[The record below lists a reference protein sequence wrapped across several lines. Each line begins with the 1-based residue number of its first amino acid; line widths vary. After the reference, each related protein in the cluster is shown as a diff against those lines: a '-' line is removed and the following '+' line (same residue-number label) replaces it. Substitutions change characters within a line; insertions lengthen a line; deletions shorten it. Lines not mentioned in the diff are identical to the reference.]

1 MSLFW
6 SHIMIWLFS
15 LFFVLLLIS
24 ATPLLG
30 TLKVRWSFEIMVG
43 LFAFF
48 AVAGWGL
55 FLGYSL
61 LFQ

>member
-1 MSLFW
+1 MV
-6 SHIMIWLFS
+6 WLFS

-30 TLKVRWSFEIMVG
+30 TLKVKWSFEIMVG

-48 AVAGWGL
+48 AVAGWAL
-55 FLGYSL
+55 FLGYAL